1 MCTSSFDVVEQNHYF
16 LPLVHMGNIAVKL
29 DAVLECL
36 VSQEVREIKAPY
48 FSFSLAA
55 DANVAHQQRIS

>member
-1 MCTSSFDVVEQNHYF
+1 
-16 LPLVHMGNIAVKL
+16 MGNIAVKL